1 MNDIR
6 NREDVRQ
13 YLDEICGQVRTRE
26 KHDEI
31 RRELASHLEDLVADK
46 LDSLGEA
53 VEDGTDRRVRE
64 DEAVREAIRQMGDA
78 RLIGKRLN
86 RVHKPKT
93 DWSLVALSAI
103 LIGIGLFAMY
113 TVQGAF
119 EPGSHYDSVRFLMN
133 KIVFSALGLAA
144 MAALYF
150 LDYRKL
156 RSLVWPL
163 YITAALL
170 MLLTHFETFGG
181 SVINGSHTWIRIAG
195 ISIDTTA
202 VAPYLFAIAYSG
214 YLISGGPGSTGG
226 RYGKL
231 RGYAKELALYFV
243 VPAYL
248 YLKSPSLISLLVHV
262 VAMSIVL
269 LFTRGGWK
277 RWAGY
282 VGVGVVF
289 LSSPLVT
296 ATGLYT
302 SYRSQLQ
309 TYLQFFDDPDISF
322 SRASYSLRI
331 IRSAGLW
338 GQGFSE
344 FPIRWLPFAQSENI
358 VAFLVYGL
366 GWIVGALLAVIVVFF
381 ILRSTRI
388 ASQAKDPFA
397 RLLVLG
403 MASILS
409 IKLAWS
415 LLMSVGLLPYVGIT
429 LPFIGYNGFNTVVE
443 LAAMG
448 VILGVYRRKDSIR
461 HASGERTPEAA

>member
-1 MNDIR
+1 MDEIR
-6 NREDVRQ
+6 NREDVRR
-13 YLDEICGQVRTRE
+13 YLDEICGRVRARE

-31 RRELASHLEDLVADK
+31 RRELAGHLEDLVADK

-53 VEDGTDRRVRE
+53 VDDGADRQVRE

-93 DWSLVALSAI
+93 DWSLVALSAV

-119 EPGSHYDSVRFLMN
+119 EPGGVYDSVSFLKN
-133 KIVFSALGLAA
+133 KIVFSALGLGA

-150 LDYRKL
+150 FDYRKL

-163 YITAALL
+163 YITASLL
-170 MLLTHFETFGG
+170 MLLTRFETFGG
-181 SVINGSHTWIRIAG
+181 AVVNGAHTWIRIAD
-195 ISIDTTA
+195 IAIDTTA
-202 VAPYLFAIAYSG
+202 VAPYLFAIAYAG
-214 YLISGGPGSTGG
+214 YLVSGGPTNASG
-226 RYGKL
+226 RYGKWG
-231 RGYAKELALYFV
+231 GYAKEMALFYG

-248 YLKSPSLISLLVHV
+248 YLIAPSLISLAVHV
-262 VAMSIVL
+262 AGMSIVL
-269 LFTRGGWK
+269 LSTRGGWK
-277 RWAGY
+277 RWLGY
-282 VGVGVVF
+282 CVVF
-289 LSSPLVT
+289 AGAVVYLFQSIWRYGFYSQRLENYLRSLV
-296 ATGLYT
+296 
-302 SYRSQLQ
+302 
-309 TYLQFFDDPDISF
+309 DPDSPF
-322 SRASYSLRI
+322 NPASYSLKI
-331 IRSAGLW
+331 IQTAGLW
-338 GQGFSE
+338 GHGFGE
-344 FPIRWLPFAQSENI
+344 VPKNRLPYPHSENV
-358 VAFLVYGL
+358 VAFLIYGW
-366 GWIVGALLAVIVVFF
+366 GWIAGALLAALVVFF
-381 ILRSTRI
+381 ILRSARI
-388 ASQAKDPFA
+388 AGQAKEPFA

-448 VILGVYRRKDSIR
+448 VILGVYRRKNSIR

>member
-13 YLDEICGQVRTRE
+13 YLDEICGLVRARE

-31 RRELASHLEDLVADK
+31 RWELASHLEDLVADK

-53 VEDGTDRRVRE
+53 VEDGTDRRVSE

-113 TVQGAF
+113 AFQGAV
-119 EPGSHYDSVRFLMN
+119 EPGSLYASIGYLTN
-133 KIVFSALGLAA
+133 KIVFSVLGISA
-144 MAALYF
+144 MVALYF
-150 LDYRKL
+150 IDYRKL
-156 RSLVWPL
+156 RRLVWPL
-163 YITAALL
+163 YITAVLL
-170 MLLTHFETFGG
+170 MMLAHSETFGG
-181 SVINGSHTWIRIAG
+181 SVVNGMKSLIRIAG
-195 ISIDTTA
+195 IAIDTTA
-202 VAPYLFAIAYSG
+202 VSPYLFVISYAG
-214 YLISGGPGSTGG
+214 YLVSGGSANSVG
-226 RYGKL
+226 RYGWV
-231 RGYAKELALYFV
+231 RAYTKELALFFA
-243 VPAYL
+243 VPAFL
-248 YLKSPSLISLLVHV
+248 YMYAPSLISLIVHV
-262 VAMSIVL
+262 VGMSIVL

-277 RWAGY
+277 RWVGYAG
-282 VGVGVVF
+282 VSAVF
-289 LSSPLVT
+289 LSSTLVT
-296 ATGLYT
+296 STRLYWFY
-302 SYRSQLQ
+302 SDRFQM
-309 TYLQFFDDPDISF
+309 YLRFFDNPES
-322 SRASYSLRI
+322 SYSPSSYSLRI
-331 IRSAGLW
+331 IQAAGLW
-338 GQGFSE
+338 GHGFNE
-344 FPIRWLPFAQSENI
+344 VPINHLPFAYNGNV
-358 VAFLVYGL
+358 VAFLIYGW
-366 GWIVGALLAVIVVFF
+366 GWIAGALLAVLVVFF